1 MEKKVFS
8 LLIQFLLLN
17 LYLACV
23 MELRRFAFC
32 FLFFVFHQEGYTED
46 AQTL

>member
-8 LLIQFLLLN
+8 VLILFLLLN

-23 MELRRFAFC
+23 MELRRFTFWV
-32 FLFFVFHQEGYTED
+32 FWVFFHQEGYTED